1 MKIQRF
7 YVLMFLTLAAQAGM
21 AYDEIP
27 LDATQVRSLGIVSA
41 KLPDKHQGEMAGM
54 PAQVVVPGNQLY
66 IVSAPLQATV
76 EQTAAGVGDHVRKG
90 QVLARLQSPALV
102 DAQRGLLQAATQAQL
117 AREDLARDEKLWK
130 DGIIS
135 ESRLRTARSQAIA
148 ADAAL
153 EERRQVL
160 RLSGMS
166 EAAITRLQSRNS
178 LDSLLAVTSP
188 IDGVVLEK
196 TVSAGERLDAATPMF
211 KVARL
216 KPLELDIQVPFDSA
230 RGVKVGAEVSVPAY
244 NAKGKLIAIGG
255 SLSGG
260 NQTILMRALI
270 REGAEN
276 LRPGQFV
283 EASIASTASATA
295 QWEVP
300 NGAVARLAGKAMVFI
315 GTAKGFRPVDVTV
328 LHAGAE
334 YTVITGP
341 FKGDE
346 TIAVK
351 GASALKASLMGIG
364 GGE

>member
-1 MKIQRF
+1 MKLQRYF
-7 YVLMFLTLAAQAGM
+7 VLLSLLLAAQWSA
-21 AYDEIP
+21 ASDEIA
-27 LDATQVRSLGIVSA
+27 LDTAQIRSLGIVSA
-41 KLPDKHQGEMAGM
+41 KLPDRHQGELAGM

-66 IVSAPLQATV
+66 IISAPLQATV
-76 EQTAAGVGDHVRKG
+76 EQTSAGVGDHVKKG

-117 AREDLARDEKLWK
+117 ARDDLARDEKLWK

-135 ESRLRTARSQAIA
+135 ESRLRAARSQSVA

-153 EERRQVL
+153 AERRQVL

-166 EAAITRLQSRNS
+166 DEAITQLQARNS
-178 LDSLLAVTSP
+178 LDSLLAIRSP

-196 TVSAGERLDAATPMF
+196 SVSAGQRLDAATPLF
-211 KVARL
+211 TVARL

-230 RGVKVGAEVSVPAY
+230 RGVKVGAAVSVPAY
-244 NAKGKLIAIGG
+244 GAKGKLIAIGG
-255 SLSGG
+255 SLSGA

-270 REGAEN
+270 GDGAEN

-283 EASIASTASATA
+283 EASIAGTATSAA

-300 NGAVARLAGKAMVFI
+300 NGAVARLGGKAMVFVE
-315 GTAKGFRPVDVTV
+315 TPKGFRAQEVSV
-328 LHAGAE
+328 LHTGAE

-341 FKGDE
+341 FKGE
-346 TIAVK
+346 EKIAIK
-351 GASALKASLMGIG
+351 GVSGLKASLMGIG